1 MTGQGGK
8 TGVPDIFEGV
18 PASVLAVYA
27 GKGQDRKRGRDVV
40 AEEEVTEL
48 KSRLEKA
55 EERLASTEKELAT
68 LRKKICGVWEHVKK
82 IEVQVNEVDDHG
94 ATLRKQLVAGF
105 GRMFED

>member
-18 PASVLAVYA
+18 PASVLATYA

-40 AEEEVTEL
+40 AEEEVAEL

-55 EERLASTEKELAT
+55 EGRLATTEKELAT
-68 LRKKICGVWEHVKK
+68 LRKKLCGVWEHVKK
-82 IEVQVNEVDDHG
+82 TDGHVGEVDDRG
-94 ATLRKQLVAGF
+94 TKLRNQLVAGF
-105 GRMFED
+105 GRMFAD